1 MRGLN
6 KGFTLLE
13 IMLVLVLLSLTAS
26 MIVPRLPSGS
36 NGSDLYRQSER
47 FAALARAAN
56 QQALLEGKT
65 LGIKLTSTNGD
76 STSNYEFMLLAEKGW
91 KSLEKNRLFRP
102 VSLPEDIQLNYSAG
116 DSFWR
121 EALEYEQDD
130 SSSSSFFADDEEAA
144 KQPDIVFWSSG
155 EISPAN
161 VSFCLDDN
169 QKSCQWVLL
178 EETGEVLVKENL
190 NG

>member
-1 MRGLN
+1 MRQAS

-13 IMLVLVLLSLTAS
+13 IMLVLVLLSLAAS
-26 MIVPRLPSGS
+26 VIIPRLPSGS
-36 NGSDLYRQSER
+36 SGSDLHQQSEKL
-47 FAALARAAN
+47 AALARAAN

-65 LGIKLTSTNGD
+65 LGLKLTSGNE
-76 STSNYEFMLLAEKGW
+76 YQFLLLSDKGW
-91 KSLEKNRLFRP
+91 TELKKDRLFRS
-102 VSLPEDIQLNYSAG
+102 VSTPKDIHLKYSAG

-130 SSSSSFFADDEEAA
+130 SSDSSFFADDEEAS
-144 KQPDIVFWSSG
+144 KRPDIVFWNSG

-161 VSFCLDDN
+161 ISLCLGTGEQN
-169 QKSCQWVLL
+169 CQWVVL
-178 EETGEVLVKENL
+178 EETGEVLIKENL

>member
-1 MRGLN
+1 MRRLN

-13 IMLVLVLLSLTAS
+13 IMLVLVLLSLAAS
-26 MIVPRLPSGS
+26 VIIPRLPSGS
-36 NGSDLYRQSER
+36 SGSDLYQQSEK

-65 LGIKLTSTNGD
+65 LGLKLTSDND
-76 STSNYEFMLLAEKGW
+76 YEFMLLADKGW
-91 KSLEKNRLFRP
+91 EKLGKNRLFRP
-102 VSLPEDIQLNYSAG
+102 VSLPKDIQLTYSAG

-130 SSSSSFFADDEEAA
+130 SNSIYFPDDEQAA
-144 KQPDIVFWSSG
+144 KQPDIIFWSSG
-155 EISPAN
+155 EISPSN
-161 VSFCLDDN
+161 VSFCLG
-169 QKSCQWVLL
+169 KSETNCQWVVL